1 MTTGDLRGCL
11 RKLERQLRTL
21 KYPREVD
28 YCSLARGDLS
38 SVLPIVS
45 YAFVSYSSHVAEHLV
60 ELGVELAGK
69 NDLRFVE
76 TVYKVLRDVFHYKPL
91 LTKQQFL
98 QPGFAEHKIGILCD
112 VIGFVTR
119 KHGQLCKV
127 ARPTF
132 QKKSKSGFPSIDLLC
147 KMEKLPVTDVVT
159 SGTFS
164 KLPLVEK
171 HTGDTSS
178 ALTNPL
184 CNEAN
189 SEAGSET
196 SSEVEEP
203 EAEDPLSPAWP
214 TEPQVCPT
222 PSLPLWQVMRSPPSC
237 HARDPQVDEARL
249 QALEAQLQECQAKL
263 EKLSSLERRLQAL
276 ERDTAGK
283 VVVDREQWENLESRV
298 LLLETRLALSSAQA
312 ESSILLTEKDDITS
326 QEASEAE
333 PEVASGLRGIPA
345 GHQPPEAS
353 PISVTNVSKGT
364 LKRLERIASMMKD
377 TSCLLKCGDPSM

>member
-214 TEPQVCPT
+214 TEPQV
-222 PSLPLWQVMRSPPSC
+222 
-237 HARDPQVDEARL
+237 DEARL

>member
-11 RKLERQLRTL
+11 RKLERQLRSL

-28 YCSLARGDLS
+28 YCALARGEPS

-60 ELGVELAGK
+60 GLGVELAGK

-119 KHGQLCKV
+119 KHGQLCK
-127 ARPTF
+127 ASRPTF
-132 QKKSKSGFPSIDLLC
+132 QKRSKSGFPSIDPLC
-147 KMEKLPVTDVVT
+147 KMEKLPTTDVVT

-164 KLPLVEK
+164 KLPLVER
-171 HTGDTSS
+171 HTGGTTS

-184 CNEAN
+184 CDEGD
-189 SEAGSET
+189 SEEGSET
-196 SSEVEEP
+196 SSEREEP
-203 EAEDPLSPAWP
+203 EADDPPSPDWP
-214 TEPQVCPT
+214 TGPQ
-222 PSLPLWQVMRSPPSC
+222 M
-237 HARDPQVDEARL
+237 DEARL

-283 VVVDREQWENLESRV
+283 VVMDREQWENLESRV

-312 ESSILLTEKDDITS
+312 ESSLLLTEKDDITS
-326 QEASEAE
+326 QEVSEAG
-333 PEVASGLRGIPA
+333 PESSSALCGSLA
-345 GHQPPEAS
+345 GHRPPEAS
-353 PISVTNVSKGT
+353 PISMTDVSKGT

-377 TSCLLKCGDPSM
+377 TSGLLRSADPSM

>member
-11 RKLERQLRTL
+11 RKLERQLRSL

-28 YCSLARGDLS
+28 YCALARGEPS

-60 ELGVELAGK
+60 GLGVELAGK

-119 KHGQLCKV
+119 KHGQLCK
-127 ARPTF
+127 ASRPTF
-132 QKKSKSGFPSIDLLC
+132 QKRSKSGFPSIDPLC
-147 KMEKLPVTDVVT
+147 KMEKLPTTDVVT

-164 KLPLVEK
+164 KLPLVER
-171 HTGDTSS
+171 HTGGTTS

-184 CNEAN
+184 CDEGD
-189 SEAGSET
+189 SEEGSET
-196 SSEVEEP
+196 SSEREEP
-203 EAEDPLSPAWP
+203 EADDPPSPDWP
-214 TEPQVCPT
+214 TGPQVRPT
-222 PSLPLWQVMRSPPSC
+222 QSLPLWQVMGSPPSC
-237 HARDPQVDEARL
+237 HARDLQMDEARL

-283 VVVDREQWENLESRV
+283 VVMDREQWENLESRV

-312 ESSILLTEKDDITS
+312 ESSLLLTEKDDITS
-326 QEASEAE
+326 QEVSEAG
-333 PEVASGLRGIPA
+333 PESSSALCGSLA
-345 GHQPPEAS
+345 GHRPPEAS
-353 PISVTNVSKGT
+353 PISMTDVSKVSVAYVAG
-364 LKRLERIASMMKD
+364 ASFQNPN
-377 TSCLLKCGDPSM
+377 CWLLP